1 MDGVLVDFQSGIDA
15 LGEGLK
21 EVYNERWDECPDI
34 FSKMEPMPGAID
46 GFNKLSEKY
55 DTYILSAA
63 PWKNPSAWTDKY
75 EWVVGNLM
83 PHAYKRLILSHNKH
97 LNAGD
102 YLIDDR
108 LANGAGRF
116 KGELLQFGT
125 EKFPDWD
132 SILNYLL

>member
-1 MDGVLVDFQSGIDA
+1 
-15 LGEGLK
+15 
-21 EVYNERWDECPDI
+21 
-34 FSKMEPMPGAID
+34 MPGAID

-55 DTYILSAA
+55 D
-63 PWKNPSAWTDKY
+63 
-75 EWVVGNLM
+75 WVVGNLM